1 VGHAFFIYPLVN
13 LAGHGGCAQS
23 EHQGASKN
31 HVAHAVSFIES
42 GGADGYYNQ
51 KPAIFILRCVT
62 AAG

>member
-1 VGHAFFIYPLVN
+1 
-13 LAGHGGCAQS
+13 
-23 EHQGASKN
+23 
-31 HVAHAVSFIES
+31 VAHAVSFIES